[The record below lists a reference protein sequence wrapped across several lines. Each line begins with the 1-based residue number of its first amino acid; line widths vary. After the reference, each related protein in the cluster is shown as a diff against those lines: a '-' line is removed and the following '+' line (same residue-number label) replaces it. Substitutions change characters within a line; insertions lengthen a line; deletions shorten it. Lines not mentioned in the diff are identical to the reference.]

1 MKKMSLEEFN
11 AMPVKAAVSKNAIPA
26 MCTMLLFLVYNLADT
41 FFIGMTHDPL
51 QLAAISLTTPLFTM
65 FSAVSNIFGM
75 GGTSVISRAMG
86 QKRTEYT
93 KKVSSFCMWTATAI
107 GIILAAVLFIFA
119 KPILKVLGA
128 SQDTLQ
134 LAYSYLAIV
143 AFSGPFSMISGT
155 FSKILTSEG
164 QPKKAMIGISAGN
177 LLNIILDPIFI
188 LGFHWD
194 VAGAA
199 LATLISQIV
208 AAGYYLWYFL
218 SKQSSL
224 SIRIKDYS
232 AKDKICS
239 SVLAIG
245 IPAALGSM
253 IMGISVMVVN
263 SLMSGYGD
271 MALAGSGVATKVTMV
286 TGMLCIGIGQG
297 IQPLLGY
304 CIGAKD
310 WKRYKETFR
319 FSLLFSFVV
328 SAIMTGLCYIFTNQ
342 IVGAFLTDSNAY
354 DYAFRFSRILL
365 TTSALFGIFYVFQ
378 NSLQAMGAAV
388 PALIINISRQGLIY
402 IPLLYVMNSILG
414 VNGLLWAQPV
424 ADVLSLI
431 LAVILYYVTYGRK
444 IRQTK
449 GIVENTAKV

>member
-1 MKKMSLEEFN
+1 MRKTSLEEFN
-11 AMPVKAAVSKNAIPA
+11 TMPVRAAVSRNAIPA

-65 FSAVSNIFGM
+65 FSAISNIFGM

-86 QKRTEYT
+86 EKRTEYS
-93 KKVSSFCMWTATAI
+93 KRVSSFCMWTATAI
-107 GIILAAVLFIFA
+107 GIILAAILFIFA
-119 KPILKVLGA
+119 KPILNVLGA

-199 LATLISQIV
+199 LATLISNVV

-218 SKQSSL
+218 SRQSSL
-224 SIRIKDYS
+224 SIHVKDYS
-232 AKDKICS
+232 IKDKICS

-286 TGMLCIGIGQG
+286 TGMLCIGFGQG

-304 CIGAKD
+304 CVGAKD

-319 FSLLFSFVV
+319 FSLLFSFIISV
-328 SAIMTGLCYIFTNQ
+328 IMTGLCYIFTGQ

-354 DYAFRFSRILL
+354 DYAFGFSRILL
-365 TTSALFGIFYVFQ
+365 TTSALFGIYYVFQ
-378 NSLQAMGAAV
+378 SSLQAMGAAI

-402 IPLLYVMNSILG
+402 IPLLYVMNSILE

-424 ADVLSLI
+424 ADILSLI
-431 LAVILYYVTYGRK
+431 LAIILYFISYRK
-444 IRQTK
+444 KVRQAEKTLGDSTK
-449 GIVENTAKV
+449 